1 MEMSPNLSGGLDQYE
16 SSLGEISTIVAV
28 AENHM
33 TENVMPLIDDML
45 SSKLTELATVSSSSK
60 VKSRQEEEAAA
71 QKEILRHFD
80 LRYAEYIR
88 AAQTIHQL
96 KVNIA
101 ALTAKLNENM
111 LVSASQDM
119 DGKDL
124 KDIIGAPAPAP
135 TAAPA
140 TAAAVLAG

>member
-1 MEMSPNLSGGLDQYE
+1 MKLS
-16 SSLGEISTIVAV
+16 SSLSFLSSLSCAASANPSSKLTVSAHERSRAMAREITTIVTV

-88 AAQTIHQL
+88 T
-96 KVNIA
+96 
-101 ALTAKLNENM
+101 
-111 LVSASQDM
+111 
-119 DGKDL
+119 
-124 KDIIGAPAPAP
+124 
-135 TAAPA
+135 
-140 TAAAVLAG
+140 

>member
-1 MEMSPNLSGGLDQYE
+1 
-16 SSLGEISTIVAV
+16 
-28 AENHM
+28 
-33 TENVMPLIDDML
+33 ML
-45 SSKLTELATVSSSSK
+45 SSRLTELATVSSSSK

-80 LRYAEYIR
+80 LRHAEYIK

-111 LVSASQDM
+111 LVSASQ
-119 DGKDL
+119 KCRNEL
-124 KDIIGAPAPAP
+124 NYI
-135 TAAPA
+135 
-140 TAAAVLAG
+140 

>member
-1 MEMSPNLSGGLDQYE
+1 VDENIEIETLLDPTVGITDKMFE
-16 SSLGEISTIVAV
+16 PIELTMAGEISTIVAV

-80 LRYAEYIR
+80 LRYAEYITDT
-88 AAQTIHQL
+88 AAQLPRQP
-96 KVNIA
+96 
-101 ALTAKLNENM
+101 
-111 LVSASQDM
+111 S
-119 DGKDL
+119 G
-124 KDIIGAPAPAP
+124 
-135 TAAPA
+135 
-140 TAAAVLAG
+140 VLRIKRQRDSHVRSCACSRH